1 MRQVNFRYIV
11 NDVDEALKFYCGALG
26 FEVLMHPAPQFAMI
40 AKDELCLGLSA
51 PAGPGGG
58 AQGAADGTRPTPGGW
73 NRIALYTTDLFRDI
87 ERLRTAG
94 VQFRNDVVEG
104 VGGRQVVINDPS
116 GNPVELFEAYPPGAG
131 GR

>member
-73 NRIALYTTDLFRDI
+73 NRIALYTTDLFRDV